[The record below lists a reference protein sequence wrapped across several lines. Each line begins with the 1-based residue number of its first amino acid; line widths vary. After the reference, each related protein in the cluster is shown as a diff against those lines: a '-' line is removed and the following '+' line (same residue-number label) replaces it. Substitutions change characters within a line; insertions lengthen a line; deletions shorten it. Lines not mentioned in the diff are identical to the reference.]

1 MAVNRGPDITMAE
14 RLRRITVIDTDMPR
28 DMLDS
33 VMSVV
38 GETARQWH
46 PLAPPPDAFVSD
58 LPLSG
63 WYVTQ
68 TRDPK
73 ITMFASKYDPG
84 TYIRVGCHYGQ
95 DASGLANE
103 IAPQFQVSQSAPTI
117 FIMYRIDT
125 GRPSWQI
132 PLGR

>member
-1 MAVNRGPDITMAE
+1 MAE

-84 TYIRVGCHYGQ
+84 TYIR
-95 DASGLANE
+95 
-103 IAPQFQVSQSAPTI
+103 FQVSQSAPTI

-132 PLGR
+132 PLVTVDSDDPDSLTAHRDGA